1 MAKLI
6 LVEGIAGSGKST
18 TARKL
23 EQTLGA
29 QGTEV
34 RLFQEGD
41 LHPCDLAWHAC
52 VPLAVYEDL
61 LDTFSEHKHALGLY
75 TSLEQDTAYV
85 AYTKL
90 ELSPNHPLFTELNR
104 YEPYQGRV
112 PLDTFR
118 ELHLS
123 RWRAFAG
130 RVKEYDTVYIFECA
144 FLQNHV
150 SELMLTYEAPPEA
163 ITAHMQALAETV
175 RPLEPYLIYLSP
187 TDIAWVIDH
196 AAQARKSEHPEWKD
210 WFDQVIDYVKNSNY
224 GETNGVTGRAG
235 VLEFFRRRH
244 LLELDILEQVPIEH
258 HIHEVEV
265 DFAQPPLEDSALLL
279 NALSAGSY

>member
-18 TARKL
+18 TAGKL
-23 EQTLGA
+23 KQTLSA

-112 PLDTFR
+112 PLGTFR

-123 RWRAFAG
+123 RWHTFAE
-130 RVKEYDTVYIFECA
+130 RVKEDEAVYIFECA
-144 FLQNHV
+144 YLQNHV
-150 SELMLTYEAPPEA
+150 SELMLTYEASPEA
-163 ITAHMQALAETV
+163 IAAHMQALAETV
-175 RPLEPYLIYLSP
+175 RSLEPCLIYLSP
-187 TDIAWVIDH
+187 TGIAWVIDH
-196 AAQARKSEHPEWKD
+196 AAETRKSEHPEWKD

-224 GETNGVTGRAG
+224 GKTNGVTGRAG

-244 LLELDILEQVPIEH
+244 LLELDILEGLPIEH
-258 HIHEVEV
+258 HVHEVGV
-265 DFAQPPLEDSALLL
+265 DFAQPSTKQDLKLLSAL
-279 NALSAGSY
+279 AVH